1 MIGRDLWLDRIRDAW
16 SLRNVVW
23 LSGVRRVGKT
33 TLARMLPEAEYLNCD
48 LPSVQRRVAD
58 PEAYLNS
65 RTPDAT
71 LVFDEVHRLAD
82 PSMLLKIAADEYP
95 GLRILA
101 TGSSTLAATGKFRDS
116 LSGRKVPLHLCPV
129 LWQECPGWLG
139 AADLDRRLLHGG
151 LPEPLLATEP
161 DPGFYAE
168 WLDSFYAREIL
179 ELFRIRN
186 RVGFLTL
193 LRLLLRSSGGQ
204 VDYTKLARQ
213 AEVSRPTVTSHLE
226 ALTTA
231 HAVCLLRPLAGGG
244 RREITSRPKCYAF
257 DTGFVAFERGWE
269 SLRGGDRGLLWEH
282 LVLDALR
289 LEFGDGVQYWR
300 DKSGRE
306 IDFVVRRPGG
316 RVDAV
321 EAKLSPDAYDGAALE
336 VFRRL
341 YPQGD
346 DYVVSP
352 MSGESFRARRRGRLV
367 TFCGLDAL
375 GGAK

>member
-1 MIGRDLWLDRIRDAW
+1 
-16 SLRNVVW
+16 
-23 LSGVRRVGKT
+23 
-33 TLARMLPEAEYLNCD
+33 MLPDVEYLNCD
-48 LPSVQRRVAD
+48 LPSVQRRLAD
-58 PEAYLNS
+58 PEVYLNS
-65 RTPDAT
+65 LPSDAT

-82 PSMLLKIAADEYP
+82 PSLLLKIAADEHP
-95 GLRILA
+95 GLRVLA

-116 LSGRKVPLHLCPV
+116 LSGRKVSLHLCPV
-129 LWQECPGWLG
+129 LWQECPDWLG

-151 LPEPLLATEP
+151 LPEQLLAPEP
-161 DPGFYAE
+161 EPAFYAE

-186 RVGFLTL
+186 RVGFLAL

-213 AEVSRPTVTSHLE
+213 SEVSRPTVKSHLE

-269 SLRGGDRGLLWEH
+269 RLRGGDRGLLWEH
-282 LVLDALR
+282 LVLDGLR
-289 LEFGDGVQYWR
+289 LKFGERVQYWR

-321 EAKLSPDAYDGAALE
+321 EAKLSPDAYDGAALKE
-336 VFRRL
+336 FRRL
-341 YPQGD
+341 YPEGE

-352 MSGESFRARRRGRLV
+352 MTGEPFRASRRGRLV
-367 TFCGLDAL
+367 TFRGLEAL
-375 GGAK
+375 GGTK

>member
-1 MIGRDLWLDRIRDAW
+1 
-16 SLRNVVW
+16 
-23 LSGVRRVGKT
+23 
-33 TLARMLPEAEYLNCD
+33 MLPDVEYLNCD
-48 LPSVQRRVAD
+48 LPSVQRRLAD
-58 PEAYLNS
+58 PEVYLNS
-65 RTPDAT
+65 LPSDAT
-71 LVFDEVHRLAD
+71 LVFDEVHRLVD
-82 PSMLLKIAADEYP
+82 PSMLLKLAADEHP
-95 GLRILA
+95 GLRVLA

-116 LSGRKVPLHLCPV
+116 LSGRKVALHLCPV
-129 LWQECPGWLG
+129 LWEECPNWIG

-151 LPEPLLATEP
+151 LPEQLLAPEP

-179 ELFRIRN
+179 ELFRIRK
-186 RVGFLTL
+186 RVGFLAL

-213 AEVSRPTVTSHLE
+213 SEVSRPTVKSHLE

-269 SLRGGDRGLLWEH
+269 RLRGGDRGLLWEH
-282 LVLDALR
+282 LVLDVLR
-289 LEFGDGVQYWR
+289 LRFGDRVQYWR

-336 VFRRL
+336 TFRRL
-341 YPQGD
+341 YPEGE

-352 MSGESFRARRRGRLV
+352 MTREPFRASRRGRLV
-367 TFCGLDAL
+367 MFCGLEAL
-375 GGAK
+375 GGAGK